1 MRKQIPASC
10 EQRRLIAGAAYD
22 RALHAFGMFAQV
34 DTCDEASHG
43 MPEDEIWQI
52 AELLEQR
59 PTNTVDIVDEHRIA
73 LIERDVAQVAHV
85 GNALAV
91 PHVIMRAYHET
102 VAREETSEFI
112 VAVDVLFHAM
122 HDLDDA
128 LEFIL
133 RKVGNPEQNAQ
144 LRCSI
149 T

>member
-1 MRKQIPASC
+1 M
-10 EQRRLIAGAAYD
+10 
-22 RALHAFGMFAQV
+22 
-34 DTCDEASHG
+34 
-43 MPEDEIWQI
+43 
-52 AELLEQR
+52 
-59 PTNTVDIVDEHRIA
+59 
-73 LIERDVAQVAHV
+73 AQVAHV

>member
-10 EQRRLIAGAAYD
+10 EQRRLVTGAAYD
-22 RALHAFGMFAQV
+22 RALHAFGMFAQI
-34 DTCDEASHG
+34 DACDEASHG
-43 MPEDEIWQI
+43 MPEDEIRQI

-59 PTNTVDIVDEHRIA
+59 PTNTVDIVDEHRIS
-73 LIERDVAQVAHV
+73 LIERDMTQVARV

-122 HDLDDA
+122 HDLNDA
-128 LEFIL
+128 LEFVFG
-133 RKVGNPEQNAQ
+133 KVGDPEQNA
-144 LRCSI
+144 
-149 T
+149 